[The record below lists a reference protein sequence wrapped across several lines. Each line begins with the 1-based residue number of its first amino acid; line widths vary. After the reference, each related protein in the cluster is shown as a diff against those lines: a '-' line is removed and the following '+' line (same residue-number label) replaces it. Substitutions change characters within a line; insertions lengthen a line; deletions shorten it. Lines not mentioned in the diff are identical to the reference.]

1 MAEHGRSLDALAR
14 AIDVADPATGR
25 HGRTTTRLAL
35 RLAMAVDTPL
45 ATSPD
50 FRVGCLLH
58 DAGKL
63 AIPADVLNKP
73 GRLTEAEWALMRRHP
88 RIGARMCELAGASR
102 DAIAIVRHHHERWD
116 GRGYPSG
123 TSGERIPLG
132 ARVLAV
138 CDAFDAMTSP
148 RPYRERP
155 FSVPEALSRIQAGRG
170 TQFDPRVV
178 DAMCSGDLRLARF
191 GQQMASADAISAAVA
206 C

>member
-1 MAEHGRSLDALAR
+1 MAEQGRSLDALAR
-14 AIDVADPATGR
+14 AIDVADPVTGR
-25 HGRTTTRLAL
+25 HGRMTARLAL
-35 RLAMAVDTPL
+35 RVAMAIDTTL
-45 ATSPD
+45 ATSPG
-50 FRVGCLLH
+50 FRLGCLLH

-63 AIPADVLNKP
+63 AIPADVLNKR

-88 RIGARMCELAGASR
+88 RIGARMCELAGAPP

-116 GRGYPSG
+116 GRGYPSRL
-123 TSGERIPLG
+123 SAERIPLG

-155 FSVPEALSRIQAGRG
+155 LSAPEALSRIQAGRG

-178 DAMCSGDLRLARF
+178 DTLLSSDLRLARF
-191 GQQMASADAISAAVA
+191 GQQMASADGISAAVA